1 MNLKV
6 KNVKCVN
13 VDGRTRMYQIPPFQ
27 NEAVA
32 ASPMYPSSS
41 TGSAFAQQGGH
52 SASAASSSSGAGGG
66 GFHSFSPRSRVGSGH
81 AAVSASA
88 SYGGF
93 YGSPMDTSAAMD
105 NSMHS
110 ITLQSRNSNFAPY
123 GDVSMGMAAMTAA
136 GMGGS
141 ASSPSGAGPS
151 GQRTA
156 GHVKIGRRPAH
167 LPKVLKFSDKT
178 LPPGWIRKLKQRKHG
193 KQAGRWDVYIYSPC
207 GVKFASRKKLKG
219 FFEKNNLNYDPEDFD
234 FTPYGRHMDS
244 RAMGAAAAS
253 GMGAPSS
260 GAMATSAAST
270 SAAST
275 DPLSAAA
282 GRHNSSGSTGS
293 DGTHPGSSPSSISN
307 YSPSA
312 AVGTMGMI
320 AAGYMPPSH
329 QMALTGGFSA
339 VTSVPGAAAA
349 AASTSAI
356 QAASVASTAGCDYAS
371 FSQFDP
377 HMEGPPNASALGM
390 TDSHS
395 WPCMISCN
403 PLKIRRSNMGSNQMK
418 LRNWPKYA
426 TSCL

>member
-1 MNLKV
+1 M
-6 KNVKCVN
+6 
-13 VDGRTRMYQIPPFQ
+13 
-27 NEAVA
+27 
-32 ASPMYPSSS
+32 
-41 TGSAFAQQGGH
+41 
-52 SASAASSSSGAGGG
+52 
-66 GFHSFSPRSRVGSGH
+66 GSGH
-81 AAVSASA
+81 AVPATA

-93 YGSPMDTSAAMD
+93 YGSPMDSAD

-110 ITLQSRNSNFAPY
+110 ITLPQRNSNFAPY
-123 GDVSMGMAAMTAA
+123 GDVSMGMV
-136 GMGGS
+136 GMGGGPSS
-141 ASSPSGAGPS
+141 AAGGPSGSG

-244 RAMGAAAAS
+244 RGMGAAVGVP
-253 GMGAPSS
+253 GMPGSSAGA
-260 GAMATSAAST
+260 GATSAGCAGSSGV
-270 SAAST
+270 SAAA
-275 DPLSAAA
+275 DPLAAAA

-307 YSPSA
+307 YSPTA
-312 AVGTMGMI
+312 AVGMM

-329 QMALTGGFSA
+329 QMALGLNPTTAAGFSA
-339 VTSVPGAAAA
+339 VSSVP
-349 AASTSAI
+349 ASTSAI

-377 HMEGPPNASALGM
+377 HMEGPPNASALG
-390 TDSHS
+390 TIHTQLI
-395 WPCMISCN
+395 PEITLN
-403 PLKIRRSNMGSNQMK
+403 LLIEK
-418 LRNWPKYA
+418 
-426 TSCL
+426 

>member
-1 MNLKV
+1 
-6 KNVKCVN
+6 
-13 VDGRTRMYQIPPFQ
+13 
-27 NEAVA
+27 
-32 ASPMYPSSS
+32 MYPSSS
-41 TGSAFAQQGGH
+41 TGSAFAQQGGGH
-52 SASAASSSSGAGGG
+52 SASASSSSGG

-81 AAVSASA
+81 AAASVSASA

-93 YGSPMDTSAAMD
+93 YGSPMDTTAAMD

-123 GDVSMGMAAMTAA
+123 GDVSMGMAAMSA
-136 GMGGS
+136 GMGGP
-141 ASSPSGAGPS
+141 ASSPSAGPS

-244 RAMGAAAAS
+244 RAMGAAAAAS

-390 TDSHS
+390 DDSHTS
-395 WPCMISCN
+395 ISHN
-403 PLKIRRSNMGSNQMK
+403 PK
-418 LRNWPKYA
+418 
-426 TSCL
+426 TSEHNCGL